1 MTQQSAV
8 VIGYDGSVFA
18 KNALR
23 KGLAVAS
30 ALGAPVRIVRAW
42 TMSSAPRP
50 RSWAPGYVPP
60 VDDYAEAIREILA
73 AEVAPALTLHPEL
86 EVSLEVPHGAA
97 GRELVEA
104 SADAQLLVVGTRGL
118 GGFSG
123 LLLGSVSDEVVEH
136 ARCDVLIVR
145 TRPDGDP
152 EPVSD

>member
-8 VIGYDGSVFA
+8 VIGYDGSAFA

-42 TMSSAPRP
+42 TMSNAPRP

-60 VDDYAEAIREILA
+60 VDDYAEAIRELLA
-73 AEVAPALTLHPEL
+73 ADVAAAAAQHPEL

-97 GRELVEA
+97 GRELVKA
-104 SADAQLLVVGTRGL
+104 SADAQLVVVGTRGL

-136 ARCDVLIVR
+136 AHCDVLIVR
-145 TRPDGDP
+145 TRPDGHP
-152 EPVSD
+152 EPIAD